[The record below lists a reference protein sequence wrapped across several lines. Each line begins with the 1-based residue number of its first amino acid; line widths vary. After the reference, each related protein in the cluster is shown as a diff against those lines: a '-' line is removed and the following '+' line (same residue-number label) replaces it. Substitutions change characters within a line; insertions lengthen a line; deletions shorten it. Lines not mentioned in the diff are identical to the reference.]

1 MAPSPS
7 PIYPVTLGVKSDG
20 TLMASGDG
28 KTEAV
33 RDSLNL
39 HGITMTLRIEAGVS
53 TQEPDWSKLVS
64 KLGSLT
70 PFYTLSLVQPAAVGP
85 APNFTLTSP
94 STPVPLAGA
103 LQAGASLVITLRKSQ
118 AEETSQTPAWS
129 EVVAELGRLTGP
141 ISYGTDMTCVGP

>member
-39 HGITMTLRIEAGVS
+39 DGIAMTLRIEAACARDVAKLS
-53 TQEPDWSKLVS
+53 ATAATTAIASKSDADLLARVVETIAAE
-64 KLGSLT
+64 LT
-70 PFYTLSLVQPAAVGP
+70 
-85 APNFTLTSP
+85 
-94 STPVPLAGA
+94 
-103 LQAGASLVITLRKSQ
+103 GASR
-118 AEETSQTPAWS
+118 
-129 EVVAELGRLTGP
+129 
-141 ISYGTDMTCVGP
+141 